1 MNRLKSCA
9 LALTLALGVA
19 GTAAAAPTVFPTGV
33 TIYNPEKAYNGYT
46 LLCVLRATPHGLP
59 LIDMNGNVVNKW
71 MRVEGQPA
79 QLLPN
84 GNLLAEKVLYDPD
97 KWTGRLL
104 EGIRR
109 GGKDLGRQDRVGMGQ
124 GRGNRG
130 DARFEGQGSEDH
142 VERAAAS

>member
-1 MNRLKSCA
+1 MRTLKSCLLG
-9 LALTLALGVA
+9 LALVMGVA
-19 GTAAAAPTVFPTGV
+19 GTACAAPTVFPTGV

-84 GNLLAEKVLYDPD
+84 GREGAVRSRQVDR
-97 KWTGRLL
+97 TTSGRL
-104 EGIRR
+104 RR
-109 GGKDLGRQDRVGMGQ
+109 GGKDLGRQDRLGMGQ
-124 GRGNRG
+124 RR
-130 DARFEGQGSEDH
+130 
-142 VERAAAS
+142 